1 MKYIAFDLEIARE
14 LPEGETDWKQH
25 RPLGITCAATFSED
39 DKHPQPFYSLAPNSY
54 APQMRKDDLYELVK
68 YLEYKVER
76 GYTIV
81 TWNGLAFDFDVLAE
95 ESGLYA
101 QCAKLAMSHVDMMF
115 HIFCL
120 RGHYLGL
127 DKAAKGLGLSGKTEG
142 MNRAKAPQM
151 WAAGQQRQ
159 VLDYVSQDVRTTLQV
174 AQEVERLGMV
184 MVQWTIARVVN
195 TIDIDQWLT
204 VADAQRLP
212 LPDTSW
218 MTNPVSRDRFTAWM
232 IAYEALPEIGD

>member
-1 MKYIAFDLEIARE
+1 MKYIAFDLEIAKE

-25 RPLGITCAATFSED
+25 RPLGITCAATFASD
-39 DKHPQPFYSLAPNSY
+39 DEQPELFYSMAPDNY
-54 APQMRKDDLYELVK
+54 VPQMGKDDLYELVK

-95 ESGLYA
+95 ESGMYV
-101 QCAKLAMSHVDMMF
+101 QCAKLAMNHVDMMF

-127 DKAAKGLGLSGKTEG
+127 DKVAKGLGLSGKTEG
-142 MNRAKAPQM
+142 MTGAKAPQM
-151 WAAGQQRQ
+151 WANGQQAKI
-159 VLDYVSQDVRTTLQV
+159 LEYVAQDVRTTLQI
-174 AQEVERLGMV
+174 ALEVERLGMV
-184 MVQWTIARVVN
+184 QWTSAAGRLN
-195 TIDIDQWLT
+195 MIDIDRWLP
-204 VADAQRLP
+204 VCEAQQLP

-218 MTNPVSRDRFTAWM
+218 MSNPPSRDQFIAWM
-232 IAYEALPEIGD
+232 RHEALPQ